1 MKTVVLGCR
10 PYMNNAFRMFALEK
24 MKSLFISPSKS
35 TGEVMF
41 LS

>member
-24 MKSLFISPSKS
+24 MKSHYS
-35 TGEVMF
+35 
-41 LS
+41 